1 MKKLKAFL
9 FWEKQPFRHLQQF
22 KSHPRIWLSEYKV
35 PLIPSVSV
43 SNQTNLIL
51 FLYLLT
57 SVFRYMHFIIS
68 VYLICLTLEVIALA
82 FLFEEIHH
90 TLHYRVQVINVDNEL
105 VIDFSFMKCDYIS
118 IINMLNTW
126 TLQFLNMKL
135 VFNFKVFLLC

>member
-68 VYLICLTLEVIALA
+68 VYLIYLTLEVIAL
-82 FLFEEIHH
+82 
-90 TLHYRVQVINVDNEL
+90 
-105 VIDFSFMKCDYIS
+105 S
-118 IINMLNTW
+118 
-126 TLQFLNMKL
+126 
-135 VFNFKVFLLC
+135 